1 MMRKETLPRFPKRC
15 TRTCSASRSIS
26 RDADRSQRFC
36 RLQTRY
42 LPSLPAG
49 ELRTNTWL
57 FHAYVASNIR
67 VVVFARII
75 AWSWPDRTVS
85 RMTRWSP
92 DVGNFDKED
101 DERELW
107 SSKMMKDEIVRSC
120 VRHVPCDMLLTYC
133 SVLRITYRSENSGVR
148 IYMYHWD

>member
-26 RDADRSQRFC
+26 REHTMQIVLKDSAAFKHATYA
-36 RLQTRY
+36 LY
-42 LPSLPAG
+42 LLESFV
-49 ELRTNTWL
+49 RTPDCFMHMSRAVFVWL
-57 FHAYVASNIR
+57 YSR
-67 VVVFARII
+67 V
-75 AWSWPDRTVS
+75 WSWPDRTVS
-85 RMTRWSP
+85 RMTRWFP

-133 SVLRITYRSENSGVR
+133 SVLRITYRSKNSGVR